1 MKRANNEDLDLA
13 ARAITASL
21 NSQREE
27 QQRKF
32 RERQEQK
39 RAEAARRARCYG
51 KILFWSQQ

>member
-27 QQRKF
+27 QQRRF
-32 RERQEQK
+32 RERQEEK
-39 RAEAARRARCYG
+39 RKEAARRARCFG
-51 KILFWSQQ
+51 EH